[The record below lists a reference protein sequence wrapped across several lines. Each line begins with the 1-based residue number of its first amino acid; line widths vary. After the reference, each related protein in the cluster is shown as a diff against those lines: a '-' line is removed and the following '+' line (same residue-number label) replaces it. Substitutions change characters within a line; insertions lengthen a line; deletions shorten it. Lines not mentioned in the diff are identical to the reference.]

1 MGVELEYKYGLTAPL
16 FAVLNRELPRRFPGQ
31 WQEIDMQ
38 SRYYDTADRYLS
50 AQHIT
55 LRLRQEDGRQVLT
68 MKAPGKGPCRQ
79 EWELPG
85 GDLEQVQQLATL
97 GAPPA
102 VLERL
107 RNGVQMVC
115 GARFTRRRKLA
126 TLDTVQMELAL
137 DDGFLLGGGAKAP
150 FRELE
155 AEWKGGA
162 VEPMEDWCRGLA
174 REYGLRLELRSKF
187 ARAMA
192 LAERQR
198 NI

>member
-1 MGVELEYKYGLTAPL
+1 MGLELEYKYGLTSPL
-16 FAVLNRELPRRFPGQ
+16 FAALNRELPRRFPGG
-31 WQEIDMQ
+31 WQEITMQ

-50 AQHIT
+50 AQRIT
-55 LRLRQEDGRQVLT
+55 LRLRREDDRQVLT
-68 MKAPGKGPCRQ
+68 MKAPGKGLCRQ

-85 GDLEQVQQLATL
+85 GDLDCVQQLAAL

-107 RNGVQMVC
+107 RDDVQLVC
-115 GARFTRRRKLA
+115 GARFTRRRRLV
-126 TLDTVQMELAL
+126 TLGVTQIELAL
-137 DDGFLLGGGAKAP
+137 DDGELLGGGAKAP
-150 FRELE
+150 FWELE

-162 VEPMEDWCRGLA
+162 VEEMEDWCRSLA
-174 REYGLRLELRSKF
+174 REYGLRLETRSKF

-198 NI
+198 SI

>member
-1 MGVELEYKYGLTAPL
+1 MGLELEYKYGLTAPV
-16 FAVLNRELPRRFPGQ
+16 FAALSRELPRRFPGD
-31 WQEIDMQ
+31 WQEIAMQ

-50 AQHIT
+50 ARQIT

-68 MKAPGKGPCRQ
+68 MKAPGKGLCRQ

-85 GDLEQVQQLATL
+85 GDLEHVQLLAAL

-102 VLERL
+102 ALAHL
-107 RNGVQMVC
+107 RDGVQLVC
-115 GARFTRRRKLA
+115 GARFLRRRKLV
-126 TLDTVQMELAL
+126 TLDFAQVELAL
-137 DDGFLLGGGAKAP
+137 DDGELLGGGTAAP
-150 FRELE
+150 FWELE

-162 VEPMEDWCRGLA
+162 VEPMEDWCRSLA
-174 REYGLRLELRSKF
+174 REYGLRLEMRSKF